1 MRSFSQLAYFPCQSS
16 PGRSVQSVGQLCVFS
31 FTSVLVELQ
40 NSVFECSTMQIRE
53 SLTNETLRIRRYVL
67 GVEIQ
72 NKVGHL
78 IMDQGYPA
86 YIFLNLNCRFICQ
99 CHEIET

>member
-1 MRSFSQLAYFPCQSS
+1 MFF
-16 PGRSVQSVGQLCVFS
+16 
-31 FTSVLVELQ
+31 FTSVLVELH
-40 NSVFECSTMQIRE
+40 NSVFEYSTMQNRE
-53 SLTNETLRIRRYVL
+53 SLTNEILCVRCYVL

-99 CHEIET
+99 CHEIENS